1 MKITKIEVDRFGV
14 WRQLNL
20 PVSGRGLTVFYG
32 PNEAGKTTL
41 WRFIRSVLYGFEP
54 FEVDLETG
62 TPQPVRWEGAL
73 QVASAAAPYSI
84 HRISDRGTRGLVS
97 VVGTDR
103 QEPAE
108 ALLAELLFRTNESLF
123 ENVFA
128 VGLNELQELATLE
141 DDEVAHHIY
150 GLTLGP
156 TGQKLLDATRALGAQ
171 SAAVFDGA
179 TRSGRLADV
188 LEHDQSLR
196 EEHDAHLGLREEH
209 ADAAPAGLASRR
221 GSKLSSDGGRS
232 SSGNIPVTGCST
244 ASGPIGTRSARSSM
258 SWPKSPSSRVFQHAP
273 SSGSNGWIRNSSLSH
288 RGAISC
294 RRKWPRSAIDIAA
307 WRRHETS
314 ISMRRDWPASSSTPA
329 GIATRPNK
337 RRLPAPRRASA
348 GSGSTAPSRIWA
360 RDGRPLDWSGST
372 RARPRTA
379 GCSLRRTV
387 FARRCVD
394 VIDWPAAK
402 SF

>member
-1 MKITKIEVDRFGV
+1 MPRG
-14 WRQLNL
+14 RSALN
-20 PVSGRGLTVFYG
+20 PPRSSTG
-32 PNEAGKTTL
+32 P
-41 WRFIRSVLYGFEP
+41 
-54 FEVDLETG
+54 
-62 TPQPVRWEGAL
+62 PVRADWPTCWSTISR
-73 QVASAAAPYSI
+73 SARSRT
-84 HRISDRGTRGLVS
+84 RISDCARSTR
-97 VVGTDR
+97 
-103 QEPAE
+103 
-108 ALLAELLFRTNESLF
+108 
-123 ENVFA
+123 
-128 VGLNELQELATLE
+128 TL
-141 DDEVAHHIY
+141 
-150 GLTLGP
+150 
-156 TGQKLLDATRALGAQ
+156 
-171 SAAVFDGA
+171 
-179 TRSGRLADV
+179 
-188 LEHDQSLR
+188 
-196 EEHDAHLGLREEH
+196 
-209 ADAAPAGLASRR
+209 APAGLASRR
-221 GSKLSSDGGRS
+221 GSKVSSDGGRS
-232 SSGNIPVTGCST
+232 SSVNIPVTGCST

-294 RRKWPRSAIDIAA
+294 RKKWPRCAIDIAA

-372 RARPRTA
+372 RAQPRTA

>member
-196 EEHDAHLGLREEH
+196 EEQDAHLGLREEH
-209 ADAAPAGLASRR
+209 ADACARR
-221 GSKLSSDGGRS
+221 ARIEARIETLKRRRS
-232 SSGNIPVTGCST
+232 QLERQHSG
-244 ASGPIGTRSARSSM
+244 
-258 SWPKSPSSRVFQHAP
+258 
-273 SSGSNGWIRNSSLSH
+273 H
-288 RGAISC
+288 R
-294 RRKWPRSAIDIAA
+294 
-307 WRRHETS
+307 H
-314 ISMRRDWPASSSTPA
+314 RRDRRRAPRA
-329 GIATRPNK
+329 
-337 RRLPAPRRASA
+337 RRLRRALA
-348 GSGSTAPSRIWA
+348 AQPPGSRW
-360 RDGRPLDWSGST
+360 RGRP
-372 RARPRTA
+372 RARPVAQNPR
-379 GCSLRRTV
+379 
-387 FARRCVD
+387 
-394 VIDWPAAK
+394 
-402 SF
+402 